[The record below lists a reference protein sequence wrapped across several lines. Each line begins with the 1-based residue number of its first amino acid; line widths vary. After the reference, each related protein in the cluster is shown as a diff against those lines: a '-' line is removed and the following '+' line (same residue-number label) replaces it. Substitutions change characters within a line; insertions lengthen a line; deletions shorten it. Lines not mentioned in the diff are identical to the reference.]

1 MLKPIQLKNNLT
13 VIKVPKNNAKTFIVG
28 FVAGTGAAIE
38 KEFHPGISFL
48 VERLFRYGTDK
59 HPSPRHL
66 NTALESIGGTFYS
79 ETSHELTHYY
89 LSVPSYHQHKAISVL
104 SEIIQHSYFDE
115 KDIQKEKRLQVEA
128 QNYLNYADSTSNIS
142 SLALENLFVNTP
154 LSNSIH
160 GTIDTI
166 VSIDRKDVLE
176 YINHQY
182 KPQNSYLILSG
193 DFETK
198 SIMDLVN
205 QEWGYWNPKN
215 KPYRSIEPENYY
227 IQGELPRIMYKQRG
241 QSHTDL
247 TFAFLLDSGFRPT
260 LPAIQTAEEEAN
272 TDWEQIKE
280 HHLNKLAILMVLN
293 AVLGEGFTS
302 RLWSKSVEDEMFFN
316 IITSE
321 IINFKYTGYL
331 QIHGRTS
338 NSQFTF
344 ALESVLSVLDALKQT
359 TVSINELAK
368 AKEFLKGKLINEHED
383 LFFASY
389 WQATNFIHSEL
400 NYSLDDLLEKIHK
413 VEAAQVRALALDLF
427 IPQRMAITTV
437 GTAKETRI
445 VDKLIRKYLS

>member
-1 MLKPIQLKNNLT
+1 MLKPQQLKNGLT
-13 VIKVPKNNAKTFIVG
+13 VIKIPKTNAKTFIAG
-28 FVAGTGAAIE
+28 FVASSGAAIE
-38 KEFHPGISFL
+38 NTFHPGISFL

-89 LSVPSYHQHKAISVL
+89 LSVPSYHQYKAISVL

-115 KDIQKEKRLQVEA
+115 QDIEKEKKLQIDA
-128 QNYLNYADSTSNIS
+128 HHYLSSNETSGNIS
-142 SLALENLFVNTP
+142 SLALENLYINTP

-160 GTIDTI
+160 GSIDTI
-166 VSIDRKDVLE
+166 ISIDRKDVLD

-182 KPQNSYLILSG
+182 KPENSYLLLSG

-198 SIMDLVN
+198 NLMELVD
-205 QEWGYWNPKN
+205 QEWGYWNPKH
-215 KPYRSIEPENYY
+215 KPFKKIEPENYY

-247 TFAFLLDSGFRPT
+247 AFAFLMDSGFQPAVPAMT
-260 LPAIQTAEEEAN
+260 LESDEEI
-272 TDWEQIKE
+272 DWDQIKE
-280 HHLNKLAILMVLN
+280 HHLTKGSILMVLN
-293 AVLGEGFTS
+293 TILGEGYTS

-316 IITSE
+316 TISSE
-321 IINFKYTGYL
+321 IVNFKYTGFL
-331 QIHGRTS
+331 QINGRTS

-368 AKEFLKGKLINEHED
+368 AKEFLKSRLINEHED
-383 LFFASY
+383 LFFATY
-389 WQATNFIHSEL
+389 WQATNYIHSGL
-400 NYSLDDLLEKIHK
+400 NYNLDDLLEKIHK
-413 VEAAQVRALALDLF
+413 VEAAQIRSLALDLF